1 MHCFCNAT
9 VCAVFSRKT
18 YKYVLILVEIWRDI
32 HNDFLTKTVVITTDE
47 QFEEF
52 EEKQKIFEQPEDS
65 WIDVDQFEVTDMPDG
80 YDMDVLTNFLSLS
93 HVIINGERYTYKIRK
108 PTKSGRN
115 MYMSKSI
122 KRAWYCKTDDYLLFR
137 CNSAARMTADKR

>member
-1 MHCFCNAT
+1 M
-9 VCAVFSRKT
+9 FSRKT

-32 HNDFLTKTVVITTDE
+32 HDDFLTKTVVITTDE

-93 HVIINGERYTYKIRK
+93 HVMINGERYTYKIRK

>member
-1 MHCFCNAT
+1 MHCFICNF
-9 VCAVFSRKT
+9 VQCFLDKHE
-18 YKYVLILVEIWRDI
+18 YLLILVEIWRDI

-52 EEKQKIFEQPEDS
+52 ELKQKIFEQPEDS

-93 HVIINGERYTYKIRK
+93 HVTINGERYTYKIRK

-137 CNSAARMTADKR
+137 CNSAARMTAEKR

>member
-1 MHCFCNAT
+1 M
-9 VCAVFSRKT
+9 
-18 YKYVLILVEIWRDI
+18 
-32 HNDFLTKTVVITTDE
+32 
-47 QFEEF
+47 
-52 EEKQKIFEQPEDS
+52 KQKIFEQPEDS

>member
-93 HVIINGERYTYKIRK
+93 HVTINGERYTYKIRK